1 MERLEKLQFAG
12 TGMNDEEIRQV
23 VSANDKQAQVK
34 ALRICRLRLV
44 NEVHQKQQELD
55 KLDYLIRCTLKQQQ

>member
-23 VSANDKQAQVK
+23 VSAHDKQAQVK
-34 ALRICRLRLV
+34 ALRICRLRRV

>member
-23 VSANDKQAQVK
+23 VSAHDKQAQVK

-55 KLDYLIRCTLKQQQ
+55 TLDYLIRCTLKQQQ

>member
-12 TGMNDEEIRQV
+12 TGMNDDEISRV
-23 VSANDKQAQVK
+23 VSAHDKQAQVK

-55 KLDYLIRCTLKQQQ
+55 KLDYLIQRTLKQQK